1 MGAGG
6 SAEKVPNQ
14 RQKEGKPAH
23 HKRQPAWKRGKAP
36 NQRQRV
42 VIRKPMKAIP
52 NPTRM
57 FQAPSWGTGNWL
69 WLT

>member
-1 MGAGG
+1 M
-6 SAEKVPNQ
+6 
-14 RQKEGKPAH
+14 
-23 HKRQPAWKRGKAP
+23 AP
-36 NQRQRV
+36 GQRQRV

-57 FQAPSWGTGNWL
+57 FHAPSAGIGYWF